1 MKSALVP
8 APFRAGTALPLSV
21 GLHVALFGLMVSASK
36 CEGGSDSLLSP
47 DDIME
52 VAMVSLPKSEKLHRV
67 TRAPDPPSGTTNR
80 VEAPPPPPVQSD
92 MAIKVEEAPEERGKP
107 DPEPQPDRSEERRE
121 LMEQMERDARR
132 KALMES
138 LQNAPVGARDRPPAD
153 PNGIEGATGSSQ
165 GAMGDPVIAA
175 WAETVRAAVR
185 GNFSALQTEALSAV
199 FTLVINRAG
208 EIVQHQ
214 MTQSSGNSSFDAAAR
229 TAIRNTGRLPAPP
242 AEAMPRETA
251 AISITLS
258 NTE

>member
-8 APFRAGTALPLSV
+8 DPFQAGSALPLSI
-21 GLHVALFGLMVSASK
+21 GLHVALFGFLASASQ
-36 CEGGSDSLLSP
+36 CEGSTDSLLSP

-92 MAIKVEEAPEERGKP
+92 MALKVEEVPEERGA
-107 DPEPQPDRSEERRE
+107 PEPEPDRSEERKE
-121 LMEQMERDARR
+121 LMEQMQRDAQR

-138 LQNAPVGARDRPPAD
+138 LKNAPVGARDRPPAD
-153 PNGIEGATGSSQ
+153 PNGIDGSTGTSQ
-165 GAMGDPVIAA
+165 GAMGDPIIAA
-175 WAETVRAAVR
+175 WAETVRSTVR
-185 GNFSALQTEALSAV
+185 ANFSALQTEALSAV
-199 FTLVINRAG
+199 FTLIINRTG
-208 EIVQHQ
+208 EIVRHQ

-242 AEAMPRETA
+242 ADAMPNETA